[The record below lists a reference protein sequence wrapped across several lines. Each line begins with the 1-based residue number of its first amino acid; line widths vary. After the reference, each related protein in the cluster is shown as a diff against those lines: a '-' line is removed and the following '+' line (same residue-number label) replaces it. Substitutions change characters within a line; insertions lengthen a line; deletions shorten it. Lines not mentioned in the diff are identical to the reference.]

1 MGRPLAPM
9 TKSEMTILALLRVD
23 PKRFRSL
30 YPLLTSTKA
39 RLAALKIK
47 KESNHGE
54 IRTRAVNITLDIR

>member
-54 IRTRAVNITLDIR
+54 IRS